1 MYWLMVFLMYFSISS
16 TAGLSAESAFMV
28 LVFGTIG
35 IIVIQG
41 GIGIYPLIVSEVLF
55 LYGVD
60 ITDGFTIGWLSWT
73 VQTIMI
79 LILGLVAFVMINFQ
93 KKNKDGLQT
102 TDK

>member
-1 MYWLMVFLMYFSISS
+1 MVYFMYFSIPS
-16 TAGLSAESAFMV
+16 TSGLSAESAFMV

-41 GIGIYPLIVSEVLF
+41 GIGIYPLIVSEVLMI
-55 LYGVD
+55 YGAD

-79 LILGLVAFVMINFQ
+79 LLMGLIAFILFGFQ
-93 KKNKDGLQT
+93 KNKKDGLQKI
-102 TDK
+102 DQ